1 MPVVKPLTLLLL
13 AVALGSGCGSDRANR
28 GEGTVEVVATT
39 ATLAD
44 LARNAGGRRVHVRA
58 LVPKVA
64 DPHSWRPGAGTRA
77 ALEDAELV
85 VQLGGELDA
94 WLDPVVERQGGRVLT
109 LLPELGPLGED
120 SHWWL
125 DPVRVQR
132 AVKEI
137 RNELARV
144 DVDGAGYYEAASAD
158 YLARLR
164 RLDRETRW
172 CLEAVDARGQRVVAQ
187 HDAFRYF
194 RDRYGVDLVGPAAS
208 SGAKLG
214 RRLWADTLAPRGSL
228 ADSYL
233 GAFAVNVGVLVDAIS
248 GGERSCRPQV

>member
-1 MPVVKPLTLLLL
+1 
-13 AVALGSGCGSDRANR
+13 
-28 GEGTVEVVATT
+28 VVATT
-39 ATLAD
+39 AVLAD
-44 LARNAGGRRVHVRA
+44 LARNAGGRRVHVEA

-64 DPHSWRPGAGTRA
+64 DPHGWRPGAGTRA

-85 VQLGGELDA
+85 IRAGGEMDA
-94 WLDPVVERQGGRVLT
+94 WLEPVLEREGDLRVLT
-109 LLPELGPLGED
+109 LLPKVEPLGAD
-120 SHWWL
+120 SHWWH
-125 DPVRVQR
+125 DPVRVER

-144 DVDGAGYYEAASAD
+144 DVDGAGHYETASAD

-172 CLEAVDARGQRVVAQ
+172 CLEAVDARGRRVVAQ

-194 RDRYGVDLVGPAAS
+194 RDRYGVELVGPAAS
-208 SGAKLG
+208 RGAKLG
-214 RRLWADTLAPRGSL
+214 RRLWADTLAQRGSL

-233 GAFAVNVGVLVDAIS
+233 GAFAINVGVLVDAIS